1 MKEFLKKVIDN
12 NIISGL
18 IVAILCTI
26 SSIVYNKVF
35 FVMKLEINII
45 IILSWILVLVS
56 IFLLKNFPILDK
68 IRRCGLVDIEDRYQ
82 RKNSLPPEKIY
93 DLVERE
99 YFMLSISAF
108 RTFDHDRKHIENL
121 LEKGIKVYV
130 LILNPNSEKLVSV
143 LTEIH
148 NRVDIKGQIEA
159 VIKIVDDIKQKL
171 PNNKKENLKLKFYDD
186 MPTYLAVMIDGDI
199 ENNSPPNNNGQIRI
213 QPFFKFTSNHNGLIV
228 QFKKRKSEVSIFKNF
243 SDDLREYWKH
253 AKSLDELMR

>member
-1 MKEFLKKVIDN
+1 MKDILKKVIDN

-26 SSIVYNKVF
+26 SNIVYNKVF
-35 FVMKLEINII
+35 SVMKLEINII
-45 IILSWILVLVS
+45 IILSWILVLAL
-56 IFLLKNFPILDK
+56 IFLLKNFPILNK
-68 IRRCGLVDIEDRYQ
+68 IRRCGLVDIEDRNH
-82 RKNSLPPEKIY
+82 RKNALPPEKIY

-130 LILNPNSEKLVSV
+130 LILNPNSEKVVS
-143 LTEIH
+143 IFAK
-148 NRVDIKGQIEA
+148 NNGVDIKKQIEE
-159 VIKIVDDIKQKL
+159 VIDIIDNIKQKL

-199 ENNSPPNNNGQIRI
+199 ENNSPPNNNGQLRI

-228 QFKKRKSEVSIFKNF
+228 QLKKRKSEASIFKNF

-253 AKSLDELMR
+253 AKSLDE